1 MTICVTGLS
10 TGFCKQRRSIR
21 SSIQFSAKECPSC
34 VYAHSYP
41 RTCVTTTACHPF
53 DCVLICTQ
61 GNPAEDRLSK
71 QHRGIFVVFLQ
82 VLTGIHFEAK
92 GNKFWWTVAIPTTQT
107 PWLSNMHI
115 AHILSWINLSMAKHV
130 HQDTADVSQSSDDGD
145 LVHESHARDTQQDRS
160 YIHIRRKVDVRLCS
174 IAAVICSLNLL
185 DSGILS
191 SGAVTSMLN
200 DLGFA
205 GHSQRF
211 SVAIFIFTVASIC
224 AQLPA
229 TILMR
234 MVGPPIF
241 FSCSTCLFGL
251 ITLCTAFISSWK
263 AMIALR
269 VLLGISM
276 SGIYPGLT
284 LLISVSQSM
293 QRYSFSNL
301 GLVLVSEIWSTSSIC
316 FSAIGTGYHSCNWQY
331 CQLWSQSS

>member
-1 MTICVTGLS
+1 
-10 TGFCKQRRSIR
+10 
-21 SSIQFSAKECPSC
+21 
-34 VYAHSYP
+34 
-41 RTCVTTTACHPF
+41 
-53 DCVLICTQ
+53 
-61 GNPAEDRLSK
+61 
-71 QHRGIFVVFLQ
+71 
-82 VLTGIHFEAK
+82 
-92 GNKFWWTVAIPTTQT
+92 
-107 PWLSNMHI
+107 
-115 AHILSWINLSMAKHV
+115 MAKHV

-301 GLVLVSEIWSTSSIC
+301 GLVLVSEI
-316 FSAIGTGYHSCNWQY
+316 
-331 CQLWSQSS
+331 